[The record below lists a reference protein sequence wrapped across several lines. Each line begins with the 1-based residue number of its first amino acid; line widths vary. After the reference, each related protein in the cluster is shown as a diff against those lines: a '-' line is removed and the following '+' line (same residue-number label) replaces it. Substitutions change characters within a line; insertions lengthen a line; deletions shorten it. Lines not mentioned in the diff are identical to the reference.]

1 MRPGWPFDDLSDTN
15 LGHWTR
21 EISVVGGGIID
32 HWGEGQRGTAGVN
45 GERNNG
51 RRGKKMALTGR
62 HFGLN
67 DGRRGG
73 DGD

>member
-1 MRPGWPFDDLSDTN
+1 MSDTN

-45 GERNNG
+45 GEGDNG
-51 RRGKKMALTGR
+51 RSGLKAGLTGR
-62 HFGLN
+62 HFGLS
-67 DGRRGG
+67 DGRRGWG
-73 DGD
+73 WELTS